1 MAEAVRPLV
10 IAHRGAS
17 GTSPE
22 NTLAAF
28 RRAEALGAAMVE
40 LDVQLTRDGQVVV
53 IHDLLLDRTTDG
65 SGPVGD
71 RSLEEL
77 RALDAGRWFAP
88 AFAGER
94 IPLLADV
101 LNAVSLAVNVE
112 IKAPA
117 AEGLEARAL
126 AVVEA
131 AGALGRVVFSS
142 FDPTALDR
150 LRALSSDAVLAV
162 LWEEDPIPMAL
173 RVAERAG
180 ARALHVRKDA
190 ATGEVLAAAREAHL
204 ETRVWTV
211 NALEEFAVFTARRA
225 DAVFTDFPE
234 RFLLNSMPGPPPSEG
249 GGRRRSS

>member
-17 GTSPE
+17 GTCPE

-65 SGPVGD
+65 TGPVGD

-77 RALDAGRWFAP
+77 RVLDAGGWFSR

-94 IPLLADV
+94 VPLLADV
-101 LNAVSLAVNVE
+101 LDAVSLAVNVE
-112 IKAPA
+112 LKAPV
-117 AEGLEARAL
+117 AEGLEARTL
-126 AVVEA
+126 AVVEK
-131 AGALGRVVFSS
+131 AGALDRVVFSS

-150 LRALSSDAVLAV
+150 LRALSSVATIGV

-173 RVAERAG
+173 RVAERVG
-180 ARALHVRKDA
+180 ARALHVRKDMATPETISLARA
-190 ATGEVLAAAREAHL
+190 ADLK
-204 ETRVWTV
+204 TRAWTV
-211 NALEEFAVFTARRA
+211 NGREEFDLLADRGV

-249 GGRRRSS
+249 GGRRPSS

>member
-1 MAEAVRPLV
+1 VAEAVRPLV

-17 GTSPE
+17 GSSPE

-40 LDVQLTRDGQVVV
+40 LDVQLTRDGHVVV

-65 SGPVGD
+65 SGRVGD
-71 RSLEEL
+71 RSLDEL

-88 AFAGER
+88 AFVGER

-112 IKAPA
+112 VKAPV
-117 AEGLEARAL
+117 AEGLEARSL

-142 FDPTALDR
+142 FDPAVLGR
-150 LRALSSDAVLAV
+150 LRALSSAATLAV
-162 LWEEDPIPMAL
+162 LWEKSPIPMAL
-173 RVAERAG
+173 RVAERVG

-190 ATGEVLAAAREAHL
+190 ATSETLAAAREVHL

-211 NALEEFAVFTARRA
+211 NDLEEFEEFARRGV